1 VGTVGTARNVAPV
14 DLPSWAQGGTD
25 KRAALPWDTSQTI
38 ANCTIN
44 GNAALAIIDS
54 GSYKTIMDVGMA
66 RMLGLPI
73 RDAIGG
79 DCGTYS
85 VPGTGR
91 SNTYQ
96 GIVDA
101 EVRLQLAPGV
111 IYAIQGLKLIDHPH
125 PLILIGSDIL
135 SGGRISGQCNYTGL
149 RLGTDGDGLVTGH
162 ICFDKG
168 GHLIEE
174 RLVNVPT
181 ARGSHSAGT
190 KTVGLISGPPVG
202 GQCLRRFA

>member
-1 VGTVGTARNVAPV
+1 VAPV
-14 DLPSWAQGGTD
+14 DLPIWAQGGTD

-38 ANCTIN
+38 ANCKVN

-135 SGGRISGQCNYTGL
+135 SGGRI
-149 RLGTDGDGLVTGH
+149 
-162 ICFDKG
+162 
-168 GHLIEE
+168 
-174 RLVNVPT
+174 
-181 ARGSHSAGT
+181 
-190 KTVGLISGPPVG
+190 
-202 GQCLRRFA
+202 

>member
-1 VGTVGTARNVAPV
+1 
-14 DLPSWAQGGTD
+14 
-25 KRAALPWDTSQTI
+25 
-38 ANCTIN
+38 
-44 GNAALAIIDS
+44 
-54 GSYKTIMDVGMA
+54 MDIGMA

-135 SGGRISGQCNYTGL
+135 SGGRI
-149 RLGTDGDGLVTGH
+149 
-162 ICFDKG
+162 
-168 GHLIEE
+168 
-174 RLVNVPT
+174 
-181 ARGSHSAGT
+181 
-190 KTVGLISGPPVG
+190 
-202 GQCLRRFA
+202 